1 MVSVNETFDLSMLQR
16 LVISFG
22 FGAPCINSL
31 TYQLS
36 LCLIGKRRVW
46 HSGSI
51 STYKAHVWLYPDA
64 GIGIFAGLA
73 GPQRYDTTDVL
84 FDLMHAISD
93 LVVFGIR
100 PPALKYS
107 PTTPRPD
114 TELGGYAAPRPLT
127 DYVGTYIGQW
137 SQINATVMFDQDAG
151 VLRVAVGR
159 MLTAELR
166 HYDCAD
172 NEFDAVIDGR
182 LWWVA
187 EGVPQRAVLPVRFR
201 SSTTDGRPHV
211 LLLPLEIN
219 DDSLVVRRYR
229 FTRPGVNLAN
239 DWTARPQDIT
249 TCAAA
254 RFNSPQAWML
264 LPVIFQLFIF

>member
-1 MVSVNETFDLSMLQR
+1 MT
-16 LVISFG
+16 
-22 FGAPCINSL
+22 
-31 TYQLS
+31 
-36 LCLIGKRRVW
+36 GKRRVW

-51 STYKAHVWLYPDA
+51 STYKAHVWLYPEA

-93 LVVFGIR
+93 LIVFGIR

-114 TELGGYAAPRPLT
+114 AEPDGQAPPRPLS
-127 DYVGTYIGQW
+127 DYVGTYVGQW
-137 SQINATVMFDQDAG
+137 SQINATVTLDQDAG

-159 MLTAELR
+159 MLTAKLR

-172 NEFDAVIDGR
+172 NEFDAVIGGR

-201 SSTTDGRPHV
+201 SSVSDGRPDV
-211 LLLPLEIN
+211 LLLPPEIN
-219 DDSLVVRRYR
+219 EDSLTLRRYR
-229 FTRPGVNLAN
+229 FTRPGVILAD
-239 DWTARPQDIT
+239 DWTARPQDVS

-254 RFNSPQAWML
+254 RFSGPQAWML
-264 LPVIFQLFIF
+264 LLVIFQLFGY